1 MQWRALVMAL
11 QIKNGLF
18 ITLEGGEGAGKSTQ
32 ARLLADALRDRGYET
47 ILTREPGGTPGAEAI
62 RHLLLFGEEEFSWRA
77 EVLAHMAARCD
88 HLDNLIVPALERG
101 AVVVCDRFHDSTLAY
116 QGYGVGNASAERL
129 EFITG
134 ARRLVAREPDLTLLL
149 ELPREQALERLE
161 SRGGRT
167 DRYEGQA
174 EAFHQRVMA
183 GFETIARAEPERVK
197 RIAAG
202 RTPEA
207 VGRALLEAVQQR
219 LDQTASVSGA

>member
-116 QGYGVGNASAERL
+116 QGYGVGDASAERL

-174 EAFHQRVMA
+174 EAFHQRVLT
-183 GFETIARAEPERVK
+183 GFDTIARAEPERVK
-197 RIAAG
+197 RINAG

-207 VGRALLEAVQQR
+207 VSRALLEAVLQR

>member
-1 MQWRALVMAL
+1 MAL

-88 HLDNLIVPALERG
+88 HLDNLILPALGRG
-101 AVVVCDRFHDSTLAY
+101 AIVVCDRFHDSTLAY

-174 EAFHQRVMA
+174 EAFHQRVLT
-183 GFETIARAEPERVK
+183 GFDTIARAEPERVK
-197 RIAAG
+197 RINAG

-207 VGRALLEAVQQR
+207 VGRGLLEAVLQR